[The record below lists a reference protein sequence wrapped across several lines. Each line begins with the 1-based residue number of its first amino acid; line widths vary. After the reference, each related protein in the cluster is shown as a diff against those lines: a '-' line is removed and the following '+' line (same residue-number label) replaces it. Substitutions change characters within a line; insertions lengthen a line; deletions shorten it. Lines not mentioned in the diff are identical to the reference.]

1 MQISNNQHALILLY
15 QGHRRLYM
23 RTQHCMEKVLT
34 SMDTSHMYV
43 RMLACTYAT
52 AHIVCYGHFAT
63 LLMAMESHA
72 YSIMFPSNGN
82 FLPGKLRNRKF

>member
-52 AHIVCYGHFAT
+52 AHNYSLLWSLRYSPYGH
-63 LLMAMESHA
+63 
-72 YSIMFPSNGN
+72 
-82 FLPGKLRNRKF
+82 GKSCVFYNVSLQWQFFTWQTP